1 MVLFVEKLSFRGEY
15 EVPVRGEAGREK
27 PVTTVLFV
35 EKLSFLTTVL
45 HFNAEIV
52 LIAMA
57 TAVEHAEV
65 EEGFV
70 SGEDCQ

>member
-1 MVLFVEKLSFRGEY
+1 MLFVEKLSFRGEY
-15 EVPVRGEAGREK
+15 EGPVRGEAGRGK
-27 PVTTVLFV
+27 PV
-35 EKLSFLTTVL
+35 TTVL

-70 SGEDCQ
+70 SGEDCQYI